1 MKPLFIPTLL
11 LSLGLCLAAQT
22 AASQELNAK
31 VTVNSDKITGTN
43 KQVFKTLENLLAE
56 FLNTQKWT
64 AATFATTE
72 RIDCTFNVI
81 INQQSD
87 ETNFNAELQIT
98 ARRPVYNSTYTTNLF
113 NYRDPQWDFSYIEG
127 SPIEYRENRLENN
140 LVAVLSFY
148 AYVILGFD
156 FDSFAPLGGSACFRA
171 ALQIATEAQSQISWT
186 GWTPF
191 EKPNSRHGIISALTD
206 EGLNIYR
213 NFWYTYHRRG
223 LDEMSANPDRG
234 RTTIINALPALKE
247 AREARPGTIL
257 LQLFSDCKIDELTGI
272 YSKATA
278 QEKAG
283 GYELLTALFPT
294 MSNRLDA
301 IKK

>member
-1 MKPLFIPTLL
+1 MKKKLL
-11 LSLGLCLAAQT
+11 AGILLAGLAFPAQT
-22 AASQELNAK
+22 VESQELNAK
-31 VTVNSDKITGTN
+31 VTINSDKITGTN

-56 FLNTQKWT
+56 FLNTRKWT
-64 AATFATTE
+64 GAAFATSE

-98 ARRPVYNSTYTTNLF
+98 AQRPVYNATYTTSLF

-127 SPIEYRENRLENN
+127 SSIEYQENRVDNN
-140 LVAVLSFY
+140 LVAVLAFY
-148 AYVILGFD
+148 TYIILGLD
-156 FDSFAPLGGSACFRA
+156 FDSFAPLGGNSCFRSA
-171 ALQIATEAQSQISWT
+171 QQIATEAQSQMSWT

-191 EKPNSRHGIISALTD
+191 EKANSRHGIISSLTD

-213 NFWYTYHRRG
+213 NFWYTYHRKG
-223 LDEMSANPDRG
+223 LDEMAANADRG

-247 AREARPGTIL
+247 AREARPGNIL
-257 LQLFSDCKIDELTGI
+257 LQLFSDCKIEELTGL
-272 YSKATA
+272 YSKASA

-283 GYELLTALFPT
+283 GYDLLTSLFPT
-294 MSNRLDA
+294 LSNRLEA